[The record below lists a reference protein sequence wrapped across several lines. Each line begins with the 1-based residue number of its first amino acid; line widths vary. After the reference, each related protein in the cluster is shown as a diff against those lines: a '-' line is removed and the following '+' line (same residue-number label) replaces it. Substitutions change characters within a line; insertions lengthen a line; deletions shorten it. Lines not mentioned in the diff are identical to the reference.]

1 MSHPAAWPQPLEHLY
16 KSHHGWLRA
25 WLGRRLGNASDA
37 EDLAHD
43 TFVRVLKGHR
53 GSDQRSLA
61 ELREPR
67 AYLTTVAKRVVIN
80 HYERQS
86 LERAYMASLQS
97 TPEPMACSEEDR
109 AVLLETLRELDCLL
123 DAMPAKV
130 RTAFLLSQ
138 LEGLPYDEIA
148 SRLGVSE
155 RTVTRYMAQGFSQCL
170 QLMLDTELSL
180 AA

>member
-1 MSHPAAWPQPLEHLY
+1 MSQSIALYQPLEHLY
-16 KSHHGWLRA
+16 KCHHHWLRA
-25 WLGRRLGNASDA
+25 WLGRRLSNVSDA

-43 TFVRVLKGHR
+43 TFIRVLKGYQNA
-53 GSDQRSLA
+53 DPCSLA

-86 LERAYMASLQS
+86 LERAYTASLQS
-97 TPEPMACSEEDR
+97 MPEPLVPSEEDR
-109 AVLLETLRELDCLL
+109 AILLEILRELDGLL

-130 RTAFLLSQ
+130 RTAFLLCQ
-138 LEGLPYDEIA
+138 LEGLSYEEIA
-148 SRLGVSE
+148 SQLKVSE
-155 RTVTRYMAQGFSQCL
+155 RTVTRYMAQSFRQCL
-170 QLMLDTELSL
+170 QLMLDTEFSV

>member
-1 MSHPAAWPQPLEHLY
+1 
-16 KSHHGWLRA
+16 
-25 WLGRRLGNASDA
+25 
-37 EDLAHD
+37 
-43 TFVRVLKGHR
+43 
-53 GSDQRSLA
+53 
-61 ELREPR
+61 
-67 AYLTTVAKRVVIN
+67 
-80 HYERQS
+80 
-86 LERAYMASLQS
+86 MASLQS

-138 LEGLPYDEIA
+138 LEGLSYDEIA
-148 SRLGVSE
+148 SRLDVSE